1 MKSVP
6 ENGNGEERA
15 AKVSFGSAAPVM
27 SRLPDS
33 FIRFEPIYQTRVW
46 GGRRLAERFGR
57 LLPDPES
64 PYGESWEIS
73 AREEADSRV
82 AGGSLDGRTLSEL
95 WSDRGLRSL
104 VFGEEAPE
112 ADRFPLLCKILDARD
127 TLSIQVHPPAAVA
140 AELGGEPKTE
150 VWYIADAEPG
160 ANLYVGV
167 CEGVNEARLRE
178 ALETGGAESC
188 VHAVSVAKGEHLFIP
203 SGRLHA
209 IGAGLLIY
217 EIQQNSDTTYRVYD
231 WNRPGID
238 GKPRDLHIEESLRC
252 IDFSDVTPALDAP
265 AGETLVDCEH
275 FRLEKHRLAP
285 GTSLDGITR
294 GRFAI
299 LTVVEG
305 TIEAAGHRFHEGD
318 FFLVPP
324 GGGVDCRASGEV
336 EVLLTT
342 WGGA

>member
-1 MKSVP
+1 MAKSARP
-6 ENGNGEERA
+6 RYRL
-15 AKVSFGSAAPVM
+15 APP
-27 SRLPDS
+27 LPSCPACPIPLFDS
-33 FIRFEPIYQTRVW
+33 NPFIKTRVW

-160 ANLYVGV
+160 AKLYVGV
-167 CEGVNEARLRE
+167 CEGVDEARLRE
-178 ALETGGAESC
+178 ALETAGPSPASTPCRSRRRTPLHPERSAPRDRGGAP
-188 VHAVSVAKGEHLFIP
+188 HLRDP
-203 SGRLHA
+203 AELRHHLPRLRLEPPRHRRETA
-209 IGAGLLIY
+209 R
-217 EIQQNSDTTYRVYD
+217 SPHR
-231 WNRPGID
+231 GIAALHRFQR
-238 GKPRDLHIEESLRC
+238 RD
-252 IDFSDVTPALDAP
+252 PALDAP

-324 GGGVDCRASGEV
+324 GGGVDCRASGEA